1 MMTSIE
7 LAETFP
13 HLSKAPIVE
22 AVIDIRVVP
31 SVKWDEISLQSDLKQ
46 RLPDF
51 PKVETLREARVQI
64 ALPGKPGSP
73 IALPRKPGSPTFEDF
88 GCVGLKLHSN
98 DNLHIVQFNKG
109 AFVFS
114 RLQPY
119 ENWEQLSG
127 EALRLWVIYCELLKP
142 KDVKRIGL
150 RFINRIAIK
159 QEKIELADYYKY
171 PPASLKELN
180 WTLTGYLHHDVM
192 QVPETA
198 YRVNLIKTVK
208 NVPGEI
214 GLILDIDV
222 FMQDPFK
229 YNELRIKECLEEMR
243 WVKNKVFFGSLTD
256 KIIQELK

>member
-1 MMTSIE
+1 MMTSID

-31 SVKWDEISLQSDLKQ
+31 SVKWDEISLQSDLKR

-51 PKVETLREARVQI
+51 PKVETLRQARYQ
-64 ALPGKPGSP
+64 LPIGKQNNP
-73 IALPRKPGSPTFEDF
+73 IVEDL
-88 GCVGLKLHSN
+88 GCVGFKCQSI
-98 DNLHIVQFNKG
+98 DNLHIAQFTKE

-114 RLQPY
+114 RLKPY

-127 EALRLWVIYCELLKP
+127 EALRLLVVYCELLKP
-142 KDVKRIGL
+142 KEVTRVGL

-159 QEKIELADYYKY
+159 PAKIELADYYKY
-171 PPASLKELN
+171 PPEPVKELD

-198 YRVNLIKTVK
+198 YMVNLIKTVQ
-208 NVPGEI
+208 NIPGER

-222 FMQDPFK
+222 FMGNRFE
-229 YNELRIKECLEEMR
+229 YNESSLKRFLEEMR
-243 WVKNKVFFGSLTD
+243 WVKNKIFFSSLTE
-256 KIIQELK
+256 KIIEDLK